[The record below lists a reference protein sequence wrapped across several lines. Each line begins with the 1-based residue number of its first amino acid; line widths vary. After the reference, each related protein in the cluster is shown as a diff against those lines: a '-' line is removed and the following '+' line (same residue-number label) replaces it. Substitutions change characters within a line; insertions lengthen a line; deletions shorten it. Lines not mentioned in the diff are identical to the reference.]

1 MYSRICIRGWMYI
14 LRSRGRR
21 YLSAIRLGIA
31 QQLQPLSNGWV
42 VGIQLSRARIG
53 INGVGN
59 LVVAAFIEAAKI
71 KPYFRDVRIDAD
83 GARICI

>member
-1 MYSRICIRGWMYI
+1 MYSRICIRGRMYV
-14 LRSRGRR
+14 LRTRGRR
-21 YLSAIRLGIA
+21 YLSAICLGIA

-59 LVVAAFIEAAKI
+59 LVVAAFIETAKI
-71 KPYFRDVRIDAD
+71 KPYFRNVWIDTD
-83 GARICI
+83 GARVCV